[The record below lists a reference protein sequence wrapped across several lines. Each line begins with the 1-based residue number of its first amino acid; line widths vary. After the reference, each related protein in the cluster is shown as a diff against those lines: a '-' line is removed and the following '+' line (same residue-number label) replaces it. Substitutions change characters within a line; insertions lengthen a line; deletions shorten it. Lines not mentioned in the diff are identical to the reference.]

1 MGDVKNNELTEEKIT
16 NKLDVDELNNVSGG
30 KAPGGSSKQAIVWCP
45 KCDTYE
51 WLRTTGN
58 ERTWFWFIKEYEWKC
73 YNCQEVFW
81 EKLSH
86 Q

>member
-1 MGDVKNNELTEEKIT
+1 MGDVKDNEFTEEKII

-30 KAPGGSSKQAIVWCP
+30 KKKGGGDNRAMVLCP
-45 KCDTYE
+45 KCHTYE

-58 ERTWFWFIKEYEWKC
+58 ERTWFLFIKEYEWKC

-81 EKLSH
+81 ERISH
-86 Q
+86 K